1 MHRYLRRRRIVTP
14 TGRAAPL
21 GAESADKRKNGTNDV
36 KRFALERR
44 RPFMLSRRVKEC
56 IGNLL
61 AAFASEKTIRGNR
74 GQIYYRKPPPPPLSR
89 LHFPTSHHLCD
100 SRDDTCDFR
109 RRPDAV
115 ESIETGNCLAEYFQ
129 QHVVTPALFVSIQF
143 YPHALLLKPRMT

>member
-74 GQIYYRKPPPPPLSR
+74 GQIYYRKPPPLFRDYIFPLR
-89 LHFPTSHHLCD
+89 ITCVTHATTLATSA
-100 SRDDTCDFR
+100 DDQTLSN
-109 RRPDAV
+109 P
-115 ESIETGNCLAEYFQ
+115 
-129 QHVVTPALFVSIQF
+129 
-143 YPHALLLKPRMT
+143 LKPETVSLNTFNNTLSHPPCLCRSNFIRTRYS